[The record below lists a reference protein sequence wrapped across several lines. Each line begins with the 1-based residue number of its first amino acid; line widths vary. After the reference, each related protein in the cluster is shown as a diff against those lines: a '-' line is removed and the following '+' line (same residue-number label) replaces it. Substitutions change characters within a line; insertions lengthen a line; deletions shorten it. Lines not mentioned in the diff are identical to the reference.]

1 MRAGGPRYSLPMPS
15 PIETSILKIVQ
26 AGHPVLRQRARP
38 LTGDELRGP
47 TIARLIEEMR
57 ETMRDAPGVGLAAPQ
72 VGHSLQLIIVEDKP
86 EYIDRADPEE
96 MKVRERTPLPFQVL
110 ANPRL
115 TVVDRTAVELYE
127 GCLSVADFMMV
138 VPRVRGIRVEA
149 LDHTGQPVTLSL
161 QGWPARIL
169 QHEIDHLRGVLC
181 IDRMHSRT
189 LTSIRNHGYVAGRTV
204 AEVLQA
210 VGITDDVDALL
221 AGPAVD

>member
-1 MRAGGPRYSLPMPS
+1 MNP

-38 LTGDELRGP
+38 LTVDQLRGP
-47 TIARLIEEMR
+47 VIARLIEEMR

-72 VGHSLQLIIVEDKP
+72 VGHSIQLIVVEDKP
-86 EYIDRADPEE
+86 EYIDRGDPDE
-96 MKVRERTPLPFQVL
+96 MKARERTPLPFQVL

-115 TVVDRTAVELYE
+115 TVVDRAAIELFE

-138 VPRVRGIRVEA
+138 VPRVRGVRVEA
-149 LDHTGQPVTLSL
+149 LDHTGQPVTLAL

-181 IDRMHSRT
+181 IDRMRSRT
-189 LTSIRNHGYVAGRTV
+189 FTSMRNHGYVAGHTV

-210 VGITDDVDALL
+210 VGVTDETDAPL
-221 AGPAVD
+221 APAVD